1 MVKMM
6 SQDKMIGK
14 REILSSSPSP
24 WFSRFLRTMLLLV
37 MVTLGVG
44 NVWGQDLPFVVTTD
58 ADNSGEIEE
67 TEKHYYMIQSFIN
80 SAYYMRPNGTSVN
93 TLNIITDDMKWYF
106 LKAGD
111 PENNVQYYY
120 ICDKDGRYLYFSR
133 AQGSMSDRTW
143 MELKTDKTD
152 IENNCKF
159 TIEKNNTKGWSSYN
173 IIPRGNATNYCLNKQ
188 GRDAGAYTAPDKTGD
203 IQVSAGYDDQSSN
216 WFFIDVNDY
225 EWTLH
230 PDCFKVSTEETTYYY
245 KIKNKN
251 FPAYYIMPG
260 ETYVKTSK
268 STSED
273 DLTNMVWYFKE
284 VSSSSSSDFMTYYYI
299 IHAAT
304 GKYLRYRGGTAE
316 STFTNSTELANHTGL
331 EEGEAENRFRFI
343 VARGANANEDIN
355 DDKGITFNI
364 VPLLLENTYNNY
376 KYYCLSSTKTAGSN
390 LAIENSRSDN
400 KAHWNFESTT
410 YSGAWADPVIT
421 CDATGTVTITC
432 EDGAEVFYTWNNDIP
447 TGTET
452 ETNFKYDA
460 NSKPTVTT
468 GKTTIKARVIKSGKQ
483 NSNVVTETIVY
494 NPTITLTA
502 TSYTYNGT
510 AYSPVSSV
518 DYVDSN
524 NPENNISFEV
534 NTDYIVSYKKED
546 NVVDDCIDA
555 GTYNI
560 VLTDADGGDYFVCG
574 TGSFTIDKATLTVT
588 AKPKTITFG
597 AEPANDGVTY
607 EGFVGTEAE
616 DVLGGTLDYEYT
628 YTQFGDVSDADHT
641 YTITPKGLSSTNYTF
656 NYIPGTLTVN
666 PKEVGLSWSTPTSF
680 TYDGTAHTLTATAT
694 GTVNG
699 DVIGVTVTT
708 SAKEGSS
715 LTGYDAIN
723 AGSYTA
729 TASTLTLN
737 GTDTPA
743 GNYTLPAANTQDF
756 TISQKA
762 LTVTAKP
769 HTITYGDEPANAG
782 VTYTGFIERENENT
796 EGMFTTALSYAYN
809 SAADGSGNAYTTT
822 SNVGSYFIIP
832 SGLTAANYNITFEN
846 GTLTVDQKEVGIE
859 WSNTSLAYNGLE
871 QKPTATATGLVNND
885 EIGVT
890 VEGAQTD
897 IGTGYTATATG
908 LTGTGGKE
916 GNYKLPTPNPST
928 TFEITTAV
936 LIVTA
941 NDKAIIFGDE
951 PSNSGVT
958 YSGFIV
964 GQDESTPGVLSG
976 TLSYSYNTAEDGLG
990 TEYSAGSNAGTYYII
1005 PSGLTSTDYEVRFV
1019 AGTLTVN
1026 PKVVKDNPD
1035 TGAGEA
1041 AITILLSDI
1050 PEGGYVYDGTAK
1062 TPTVTVK
1069 YGDTVIPSGDGG
1081 EYTVEYTSNIN
1092 AGTNTATVTITDK
1105 DGGNYTVSGTTT
1117 FSIGKAPLTATADNV
1132 NITYGDVAP
1141 ASYTISY
1148 TGFVNNENETA
1159 ITTAPTAACTYTQGN
1174 DAGNYA
1180 ITVTDD
1186 GVAVNYEI
1194 TPVDGTLTVGPKTV
1208 SNPTIEISETSFE
1221 YDGTEKKPDITSVK
1235 DGDTDIPSGQYQ
1247 RSWSNNINAA
1257 GSTDENAPTVIVT
1270 NVDNGNYTI
1279 NGTVTFTITP
1289 KSIGNGTTSAEGV
1302 VISFDENENVKI
1314 TCPIENLIKDK
1325 DFTVDGPTDEVWT
1338 ITGKGNYSGG
1348 AQVMRIVEDF
1358 YNTGVATGENIK
1370 DVAAF
1375 QASTDMVISGKDV
1388 YIVTDVNLTKHKV
1401 MLSKITYAP
1410 KDTPV
1415 LLLTDLEGTDLE
1427 TTAGVAATPIQVE
1440 TGDEA
1445 DTSGNILKRLSG
1457 AEGLQVTFGKVFMF
1471 YLGKFVLTTEGTLE
1485 AGSFYFDNPNPPSS
1499 SAAGVRLSIVIDETT
1514 DIDGIKEYDNTGTA
1528 IDRWYSLDGRRLNGK
1543 PTKKGLYI
1551 KNGQKVVV
1559 K

>member
-1 MVKMM
+1 MTQDMVKMM

-24 WFSRFLRTMLLLV
+24 WFSRFLRAMLLLV

-143 MELKTDKTD
+143 IELKTNITD

-159 TIEKNNTKGWSSYN
+159 TIEKKNTKGWSSYN
-173 IIPRGNATNYCLNKQ
+173 IIPRGNERGYCLNKQ
-188 GRDAGAYTAPDKTGD
+188 GRDAGAYGGATKTGD
-203 IQVSAGYDDQSSN
+203 IQVYDGYDDQSSN
-216 WFFIDVNDY
+216 WFFIDVNDF

-230 PDCFKVSTEETTYYY
+230 PECFTVSTEETTNYY
-245 KIKNKN
+245 KIQNQN
-251 FPAYYIMPG
+251 FTDYYIMPG
-260 ETYVKTSK
+260 ATNVKTSN

-273 DLTNMVWYFKE
+273 DLANMVWYFKE
-284 VSSSSSSDFMTYYYI
+284 ASHSDYMTYYYI
-299 IHAAT
+299 IHAKT
-304 GKYLRYRGGTAE
+304 GKYLRYMGDGVPNT
-316 STFTNSTELANHTGL
+316 SSTELAEHTGS
-331 EEGEAENRFRFI
+331 ETVEDEKRFQFI
-343 VARGANANEDIN
+343 VARGANANESREN
-355 DDKGITFNI
+355 DLGITFNI
-364 VPLLLENTYNNY
+364 VPQLLENAYTNNQY
-376 KYYCLSSTKTAGSN
+376 KYYCLSSTKTKGSN
-390 LAIENSRSDN
+390 LAIEDIRSD
-400 KAHWNFESTT
+400 KYAHWNFVSTT
-410 YSGAWADPVIT
+410 FSGAWADPVIT

-524 NPENNISFEV
+524 NPENKISFEV

-560 VLTDADGGDYFVCG
+560 VLTDADGGDYIVCG

-588 AKPKTITFG
+588 AKPKTITYG

-607 EGFVGTEAE
+607 EGFVGTETE

-769 HTITYGDEPANAG
+769 HTITYGDEPANDG
-782 VTYTGFIERENENT
+782 VTYSGFIEGDNENNAVS
-796 EGMFTTALSYAYN
+796 TTGLDY
-809 SAADGSGNAYTTT
+809 DYTYTQFGD
-822 SNVGSYFIIP
+822 VGSYSITP
-832 SGLTAANYNITFEN
+832 KGLTSTNYSITYN
-846 GTLTVDQKEVGIE
+846 DGTLTVNQKEVGIE

-897 IGTGYTATATG
+897 IGTGTAIATG

-976 TLSYSYNTAEDGLG
+976 TLSYYYNTAEDGLG

-1005 PSGLTSTDYEVRFV
+1005 PSGLTSTVYEVRFV

-1050 PEGGYVYDGTAK
+1050 PEGGYVYDGIAK

-1141 ASYTISY
+1141 TTYTISY
-1148 TGFVNNENETA
+1148 TGFVNNEDKTVL
-1159 ITTAPTAACTYTQGN
+1159 TTAPTAACTYTQGN
-1174 DAGNYA
+1174 DAGNYD
-1180 ITVTDD
+1180 ITVT
-1186 GVAVNYEI
+1186 GGEAQNYEI
-1194 TPVDGTLTVGPKTV
+1194 TLVDGTLTVGPKTV

-1221 YDGTEKKPDITSVK
+1221 YDGTEKKPDVTSVK
-1235 DGDTDIPSGQYQ
+1235 DGDTDIPSDQYQ
-1247 RSWSNNINAA
+1247 WSWSNNINAA
-1257 GSTDENAPTVIVT
+1257 GSADENAPTVIVT

-1279 NGTVTFTITP
+1279 NGIVTFTITP

-1314 TCPIENLIKDK
+1314 TCPIENLTKDK
-1325 DFTVDGPTDEVWT
+1325 DFTFSGPTDEVWT
-1338 ITGKGNYSGG
+1338 ITGIGNYSGG

-1401 MLSKITYAP
+1401 VLSKITYAP

>member
-1 MVKMM
+1 M
-6 SQDKMIGK
+6 
-14 REILSSSPSP
+14 
-24 WFSRFLRTMLLLV
+24 
-37 MVTLGVG
+37 
-44 NVWGQDLPFVVTTD
+44 WGQNLPFMVTTD
-58 ADNSGEIEE
+58 PENASYYLLQNVGTTSFYAMPYDDINVAEVRITTTNVPNSDMRFYFVSVEGEEGYYYIIHCSGKYLYAKGNANAEGGARLKALSTQPTEIERYKFSIVKDGDGYYILNKSLGNSAPLCKRGGNTGIGYKDNNNKDYYFLKWNTWKDNSGNRDDFFRWN
-67 TEKHYYMIQSFIN
+67 FI
-80 SAYYMRPNGTSVN
+80 PV
-93 TLNIITDDMKWYF
+93 
-106 LKAGD
+106 
-111 PENNVQYYY
+111 
-120 ICDKDGRYLYFSR
+120 
-133 AQGSMSDRTW
+133 SD
-143 MELKTDKTD
+143 
-152 IENNCKF
+152 
-159 TIEKNNTKGWSSYN
+159 TKPIAW
-173 IIPRGNATNYCLNKQ
+173 
-188 GRDAGAYTAPDKTGD
+188 TAPFT
-203 IQVSAGYDDQSSN
+203 
-216 WFFIDVNDY
+216 
-225 EWTLH
+225 
-230 PDCFKVSTEETTYYY
+230 PSTEDNYYYY
-245 KIKNKN
+245 KIKNSVN
-251 FPAYYIMPG
+251 NSFYISG
-260 ETYVKTSK
+260 NTSTNK
-268 STSED
+268 VNTSSTAVID
-273 DLTNMVWYFKE
+273 DITWIFKE
-284 VSSSSSSDFMTYYYI
+284 VPADGNGSDKYITYYYI
-299 IHAAT
+299 INAFTGEYMCFAGDPSKYNQIQEDAVILQAKNETNEQKCQFIITRSSQRGATTLYNIIPKVLKDYYWDKQCIGQNDNTDGNVWTATDRDGETNTARWIFEQAT
-304 GKYLRYRGGTAE
+304 GYPAPCTDPVISCDANGTV
-316 STFTNSTELANHTGL
+316 SMTS
-331 EEGEAENRFRFI
+331 EEGASI
-343 VARGANANEDIN
+343 YYLMEDGLTAPEDN
-355 DDKGITFNI
+355 PSSESGELYSDADKPQVT
-364 VPLLLENTYNNY
+364 
-376 KYYCLSSTKTAGSN
+376 STKT
-390 LAIENSRSDN
+390 
-400 KAHWNFESTT
+400 
-410 YSGAWADPVIT
+410 
-421 CDATGTVTITC
+421 
-432 EDGAEVFYTWNNDIP
+432 
-447 TGTET
+447 
-452 ETNFKYDA
+452 
-460 NSKPTVTT
+460 
-468 GKTTIKARVIKSGKQ
+468 IKAIAIKGPHVS
-483 NSNVVTETIVY
+483 SEVTQTIVY
-494 NPTITLTA
+494 VPNQTFESSTYDGTDKTPAVKVGETTI
-502 TSYTYNGT
+502 SSDEYTVTYEKAGVAVT
-510 AYSPVSSV
+510 
-518 DYVDSN
+518 
-524 NPENNISFEV
+524 EH
-534 NTDYIVSYKKED
+534 K
-546 NVVDDCIDA
+546 DA
-555 GTYNI
+555 GTYTI
-560 VLTDADGGDYFVCG
+560 TITDKADGDYVVFGSG
-574 TGSFTIDKATLTVT
+574 TMTISPKALSIT
-588 AKPKTITFG
+588 AK
-597 AEPANDGVTY
+597 D
-607 EGFVGTEAE
+607 
-616 DVLGGTLDYEYT
+616 
-628 YTQFGDVSDADHT
+628 
-641 YTITPKGLSSTNYTF
+641 
-656 NYIPGTLTVN
+656 
-666 PKEVGLSWSTPTSF
+666 
-680 TYDGTAHTLTATAT
+680 
-694 GTVNG
+694 
-699 DVIGVTVTT
+699 
-708 SAKEGSS
+708 
-715 LTGYDAIN
+715 N
-723 AGSYTA
+723 A
-729 TASTLTLN
+729 
-737 GTDTPA
+737 
-743 GNYTLPAANTQDF
+743 
-756 TISQKA
+756 
-762 LTVTAKP
+762 
-769 HTITYGDEPANAG
+769 ITYGDAPAGNG
-782 VTYTGFIERENENT
+782 VTYSGFIEGENENT
-796 EGMFTTALSYAYN
+796 EGMFTGTLGYTSSY
-809 SAADGSGNAYTTT
+809 SQFGDVGDTYTIT
-822 SNVGSYFIIP
+822 P
-832 SGLTAANYNITFEN
+832 DGLTAANYNITFEN

-928 TFEITTAV
+928 TFDITTAV

-1105 DGGNYTVSGTTT
+1105 DGGNYIVSGTTT

-1221 YDGTEKKPDITSVK
+1221 YDGTEKKPDVTSVK

-1457 AEGLQVTFGKVFMF
+1457 AEGLQVTFGKAFMF

>member
-1 MVKMM
+1 MTQDMVKMM

-24 WFSRFLRTMLLLV
+24 WSSRFLRAMLLLL
-37 MVTLGVG
+37 MMTLGVG
-44 NVWGQDLPFVVTTD
+44 DVWGQVEITTD
-58 ADNSGEIEE
+58 ANNNGVIDND
-67 TEKHYYMIQSFIN
+67 EKKLYLIQTNAFQSFYIAPQGTKITTN
-80 SAYYMRPNGTSVN
+80 NILGDYM
-93 TLNIITDDMKWYF
+93 LWYF
-106 LKAGD
+106 LDAG
-111 PENNVQYYY
+111 NVSGVQYYY
-120 ICDKDGRYLYFSR
+120 IVNNSTGEYVYNSNGNDRLIDLI
-133 AQGSMSDRTW
+133 GS
-143 MELKTDKTD
+143 TDFASLTD
-152 IENNCKF
+152 ANKEKCKF
-159 TIEKNNTKGWSSYN
+159 KIVADGTTGIYN
-173 IIPRGNATNYCLNKQ
+173 IDVKASQTYYGLNKQ
-188 GRDAGAYTAPDKTGD
+188 NGSMPNNNVPIRLTDDAWIHTINSQWKFIPYNGTFTWPTPPFTISTDLDK
-203 IQVSAGYDDQSSN
+203 
-216 WFFIDVNDY
+216 
-225 EWTLH
+225 H
-230 PDCFKVSTEETTYYY
+230 YY
-245 KIKNKN
+245 KIHNVQN
-251 FPAYYIMPG
+251 NTYYISTDATPDKV
-260 ETYVKTSK
+260 TYA
-268 STSED
+268 STESN
-273 DLTNMVWYFKE
+273 NMVWYLKEAGSDTWFK
-284 VSSSSSSDFMTYYYI
+284 YYYI
-299 IHAAT
+299 INPAADN
-304 GKYLRYRGGTAE
+304 KYMYYSGTA
-316 STFTNSTELANHTGL
+316 TNGNDQTNAVCLKAYDS
-331 EEGEAENRFRFI
+331 
-343 VARGANANEDIN
+343 ANEDLYQFIVVQAARGDN
-355 DDKGITFNI
+355 DDRVECYAIIPKPLRGILWKSNSLGPKEI
-364 VPLLLENTYNNY
+364 KDGANMGIISSRGASNTAQW
-376 KYYCLSSTKTAGSN
+376 T
-390 LAIENSRSDN
+390 
-400 KAHWNFESTT
+400 FEST
-410 YSGAWADPVIT
+410 GAWTDPGIT
-421 CDATGTVTITC
+421 CDETGVVTITC
-432 EDGAEVFYTWNNDIP
+432 ETGAEVYYTTNGDTP
-447 TGTET
+447 TEDPSLR
-452 ETNFKYDA
+452 YDD
-460 NSKPTVTT
+460 NSKPTVSA
-468 GKTTIKARVIKSGKQ
+468 GKTTINARVIKPGKD
-483 NSNVVTETIVY
+483 NSSVVTKTIVY

-502 TSYTYNGT
+502 DSYTYTGSAQN
-510 AYSPVSSV
+510 PVSSV
-518 DYVDSN
+518 DYEDTDNSAN
-524 NPENNISFEV
+524 DIHFEA
-534 NTDYIVSYKKED
+534 TQYTVSYKKED
-546 NVVDDCIDA
+546 DDVTECINADTYTIILTDVDDD
-555 GTYNI
+555 
-560 VLTDADGGDYFVCG
+560 DYIVCG
-574 TGSFTIDKATLTVT
+574 TGNFTIDKATLTVT
-588 AKPKTITFG
+588 AKPHIITYG
-597 AEPANDGVTY
+597 DEPANDGVTY
-607 EGFVGTEAE
+607 DGFAGTETE
-616 DVLGGTLDYEYT
+616 SVLWGTLSYDYS
-628 YTQFGDVSDADHT
+628 YTQFGDVSDVEHT

-666 PKEVGLSWSTPTSF
+666 PKEVGLTWSTTTSF
-680 TYDGTAHTLTATAT
+680 PYDGMAHTLTATAT

-769 HTITYGDEPANAG
+769 HTITYGDEPANDG
-782 VTYTGFIERENENT
+782 VTYSGFIEGDNENNAVS
-796 EGMFTTALSYAYN
+796 TTGLDY
-809 SAADGSGNAYTTT
+809 DYTYTQFGD
-822 SNVGSYFIIP
+822 VGSYSITP
-832 SGLTAANYNITFEN
+832 KGLTSTNYSITYN
-846 GTLTVDQKEVGIE
+846 VGTLTVNQKEVGIE

-1221 YDGTEKKPDITSVK
+1221 YDGTEKKPDVTSVK

-1247 RSWSNNINAA
+1247 RSWSNNIYAA
-1257 GSTDENAPTVIVT
+1257 ESTAENPPTVIVT

-1325 DFTVDGPTDEVWT
+1325 DFTVSGPTDEVWT
-1338 ITGKGNYSGG
+1338 ITGIGNYSGG

-1485 AGSFYFDNPNPPSS
+1485 AGSFYFDNPNPLSS

>member
-24 WFSRFLRTMLLLV
+24 WFSRFLRTMLLLLMM
-37 MVTLGVG
+37 MVGVG
-44 NVWGQDLPFVVTTD
+44 EMWGQDLPFVVTTD
-58 ADNSGEIEE
+58 PENAS
-67 TEKHYYMIQSFIN
+67 YYLLQN
-80 SAYYMRPNGTSVN
+80 VGTSSFYAMPYDNIENIEGEEIRITTTNVPNSDMRFYFVSVEGEEGYYYIIHCSGKYLYAKGDANAEGGAILKALSTTDIDRYKFSIEQNESGYYIKNKWIEAN
-93 TLNIITDDMKWYF
+93 TDSKKLPVPLCKRGGNTGIGKKDNNNPNYYF
-106 LKAGD
+106 LKLNTYTPRDDFFRWNFIPIGNTN
-111 PENNVQYYY
+111 P
-120 ICDKDGRYLYFSR
+120 I
-133 AQGSMSDRTW
+133 TW
-143 MELKTDKTD
+143 
-152 IENNCKF
+152 
-159 TIEKNNTKGWSSYN
+159 
-173 IIPRGNATNYCLNKQ
+173 
-188 GRDAGAYTAPDKTGD
+188 TAPFT
-203 IQVSAGYDDQSSN
+203 
-216 WFFIDVNDY
+216 
-225 EWTLH
+225 
-230 PDCFKVSTEETTYYY
+230 VSTEGNYHYY
-245 KIKNKN
+245 KIKNSVN
-251 FPAYYIMPG
+251 TSFYISG
-260 ETYVKTSK
+260 NTSTNK
-268 STSED
+268 VNTSSTAESD
-273 DLTNMVWYFKE
+273 DITWIFKE
-284 VSSSSSSDFMTYYYI
+284 VPAGENGSDKYITYYYI
-299 IHAAT
+299 IHAFTGEYMCFAGDPSKYNQIQDDAVILQAKNETNEQKCQFIITRSSQRGATTLYNIIPKVLKDYYWDKQCIGQNDNTDGNVWTATDRDGETNTARWIFEQAT
-304 GKYLRYRGGTAE
+304 GYPAPCTDPVISCDANGTV
-316 STFTNSTELANHTGL
+316 SMTS
-331 EEGEAENRFRFI
+331 EEGASI
-343 VARGANANEDIN
+343 YYLMEDGLTAPEDN
-355 DDKGITFNI
+355 PSSESGELYSDADKPQVT
-364 VPLLLENTYNNY
+364 
-376 KYYCLSSTKTAGSN
+376 STKT
-390 LAIENSRSDN
+390 
-400 KAHWNFESTT
+400 
-410 YSGAWADPVIT
+410 
-421 CDATGTVTITC
+421 
-432 EDGAEVFYTWNNDIP
+432 
-447 TGTET
+447 
-452 ETNFKYDA
+452 
-460 NSKPTVTT
+460 
-468 GKTTIKARVIKSGKQ
+468 IKAIAIKGPHVS
-483 NSNVVTETIVY
+483 SVVTQTIVY
-494 NPTITLTA
+494 VPNQTFESSTYDGTDKTPAVKVGETTI
-502 TSYTYNGT
+502 SSDEYTVTYEKAGVAVT
-510 AYSPVSSV
+510 
-518 DYVDSN
+518 
-524 NPENNISFEV
+524 EH
-534 NTDYIVSYKKED
+534 K
-546 NVVDDCIDA
+546 DA
-555 GTYNI
+555 GTYTI
-560 VLTDADGGDYFVCG
+560 TITDKADGDYVVFGSG
-574 TGSFTIDKATLTVT
+574 TMTISPKALSIT
-588 AKPKTITFG
+588 AKDNAITYG
-597 AEPANDGVTY
+597 DAPAGNGVTY
-607 EGFVGTEAE
+607 SGFIEGENENTE
-616 DVLGGTLDYEYT
+616 GMFTGTLGYT
-628 YTQFGDVSDADHT
+628 SNYSQFGDVGDT
-641 YTITPKGLSSTNYTF
+641 YTITPDGLTATNYNITF
-656 NYIPGTLTVN
+656 VPGTLTVN
-666 PKEVGLSWSTPTSF
+666 PKEVGLTWSTPTSF
-680 TYDGTAHTLTATAT
+680 TYDGTAHTLTATTT

-699 DVIGVTVTT
+699 DEIGVTVTPT
-708 SAKEGSS
+708 AKEGSS
-715 LTGYDAIN
+715 LTGVNAVN
-723 AGSYTA
+723 AGSYMATA
-729 TASTLTLN
+729 TALT
-737 GTDTPA
+737 GTEA
-743 GNYTLPAANTQDF
+743 GNYTLPVANTQDF
-756 TISQKA
+756 TINKITLTIKA
-762 LTVTAKP
+762 NDN
-769 HTITYGDEPANAG
+769 TITYGDAPAGNG
-782 VTYTGFIERENENT
+782 VTYSGFIEGENENT
-796 EGMFTTALSYAYN
+796 EGMFTGTLGYTSSY
-809 SAADGSGNAYTTT
+809 SQFGDVGDTYTIT
-822 SNVGSYFIIP
+822 P
-832 SGLTAANYNITFEN
+832 DGLTAANYNITFEN

-897 IGTGYTATATG
+897 IGTGTATATG

-916 GNYKLPTPNPST
+916 GNYKLPSPNPST

-1141 ASYTISY
+1141 TTYTISY
-1148 TGFVNNENETA
+1148 TGFVNNEDKTVL
-1159 ITTAPTAACTYTQGN
+1159 TTAPTATCTYTQGN

-1221 YDGTEKKPDITSVK
+1221 YDGTEKKPDVTSVK
-1235 DGDTDIPSGQYQ
+1235 DGDMDIPSGQYQ
-1247 RSWSNNINAA
+1247 WSWSNNINAA

-1410 KDTPV
+1410 EDTPV

>member
-24 WFSRFLRTMLLLV
+24 RFSRSLRTMLLLLMM
-37 MVTLGVG
+37 MVGVG
-44 NVWGQDLPFVVTTD
+44 EMWGQDLPFVVTTD
-58 ADNSGEIEE
+58 PENASYYLLQNVGTSSFYAMPYDNIENIEGEEIRITTTNVPNSDMRFYFVSVEGEEGYYYIIHCSGKYLYAKGVANVDGGARLKALSTQQTEIDRYKFSIVKDGDGYYILNKSLGNSAPLCKRGGNTGIGYKDNNNKDYYFLKWNTWKDNSGNRDDFFRWN
-67 TEKHYYMIQSFIN
+67 FI
-80 SAYYMRPNGTSVN
+80 PV
-93 TLNIITDDMKWYF
+93 
-106 LKAGD
+106 
-111 PENNVQYYY
+111 
-120 ICDKDGRYLYFSR
+120 
-133 AQGSMSDRTW
+133 SD
-143 MELKTDKTD
+143 
-152 IENNCKF
+152 
-159 TIEKNNTKGWSSYN
+159 TKPIAW
-173 IIPRGNATNYCLNKQ
+173 
-188 GRDAGAYTAPDKTGD
+188 TAPFT
-203 IQVSAGYDDQSSN
+203 
-216 WFFIDVNDY
+216 
-225 EWTLH
+225 
-230 PDCFKVSTEETTYYY
+230 PSTEDNYYYY
-245 KIKNKN
+245 KIKNSVN
-251 FPAYYIMPG
+251 NSFYISG
-260 ETYVKTSK
+260 NTSTNK
-268 STSED
+268 VNTSSTAEID
-273 DLTNMVWYFKE
+273 DITWIFKE
-284 VSSSSSSDFMTYYYI
+284 VPADGNGSDKYITYYYI
-299 IHAAT
+299 INAFTGEYMCFNGVSSNYTQNQDDAIILQTKTETNEQKCQFIITRSSQRNVTTHYNIIPKVLKDYYWDNQCVGQKDKTDETNVRTATDRDGDTNPARWIFEPAT
-304 GKYLRYRGGTAE
+304 GYPAPCADPLISCDEDGVVNMTCTEDGAAIHYTIADGMTAPDDPTE
-316 STFTNSTELANHTGL
+316 TDALSTTFSNP
-331 EEGEAENRFRFI
+331 
-343 VARGANANEDIN
+343 
-355 DDKGITFNI
+355 IT
-364 VPLLLENTYNNY
+364 
-376 KYYCLSSTKTAGSN
+376 STKTIK
-390 LAIENSRSDN
+390 AIAIKGPHVSSVVTQTIVYVPNQT
-400 KAHWNFESTT
+400 FESSTYDGTDKTPVVKVGETT
-410 YSGAWADPVIT
+410 ISSDEYTVTYEKAGVDVT
-421 CDATGTVTITC
+421 EHKDAGTYTVTITDKV
-432 EDGAEVFYTWNNDIP
+432 DG
-447 TGTET
+447 
-452 ETNFKYDA
+452 
-460 NSKPTVTT
+460 
-468 GKTTIKARVIKSGKQ
+468 
-483 NSNVVTETIVY
+483 
-494 NPTITLTA
+494 
-502 TSYTYNGT
+502 
-510 AYSPVSSV
+510 
-518 DYVDSN
+518 
-524 NPENNISFEV
+524 
-534 NTDYIVSYKKED
+534 DYIVYGS
-546 NVVDDCIDA
+546 
-555 GTYNI
+555 GTM
-560 VLTDADGGDYFVCG
+560 
-574 TGSFTIDKATLTVT
+574 TISPKALSIT
-588 AKPKTITFG
+588 AKDNAITYG
-597 AEPANDGVTY
+597 DAPAGNGVTY
-607 EGFVGTEAE
+607 SGFIEGENENTE
-616 DVLGGTLDYEYT
+616 GMFTGTLGYT
-628 YTQFGDVSDADHT
+628 SSYSQFGDVGDA
-641 YTITPKGLSSTNYTF
+641 YTITPDGLTAANYDITF
-656 NYIPGTLTVN
+656 VDGTLMVN

-762 LTVTAKP
+762 LTIKANDKSIV
-769 HTITYGDEPANAG
+769 YGEEADNAG
-782 VTYTGFIERENENT
+782 VTYSGFIEGENENT
-796 EGMFTTALSYAYN
+796 EGMFTGTLGYAYN
-809 SAADGSGNAYTTT
+809 SAADGSGDAYMTT
-822 SNVGSYFIIP
+822 SDVGSYFIIP
-832 SGLTAANYNITFEN
+832 SGLTATNYDITFEN

-1221 YDGTEKKPDITSVK
+1221 YDGTEKKPDVTSVK
-1235 DGDTDIPSGQYQ
+1235 DGDTDIPSGQYLW
-1247 RSWSNNINAA
+1247 SWSNNINAA

-1302 VISFDENENVKI
+1302 AISFDENENVKI

-1325 DFTVDGPTDEVWT
+1325 DFTVSGPTDEVWT
-1338 ITGKGNYSGG
+1338 ITGIGNYSGG

-1401 MLSKITYAP
+1401 VLSKITYAP

-1427 TTAGVAATPIQVE
+1427 TTAGIAATPIQVE